1 MTSKDKVKHDGSKNW
16 NLAHQTLDNTQSGQ
30 SDTSSCLDSSAS
42 SAVLT
47 DLWVHWPNSKPH
59 SLLCLCSGLTQMIRL
74 SEQVPWSAS
83 GSKINPWFIS
93 LPINH
98 IWLPRTSQSWLV
110 TGLPAPARG
119 QLSCGSAGLPH
130 AANCRGTV
138 GDHTWLIGRV
148 LSLWI
153 VSTNLQGK
161 LTIKIKL
168 ITRWN
173 QLGTFSCASLL
184 LLQALSICTVE
195 ISHNKTLYI
204 YDLISLTG
212 EINEW

>member
-1 MTSKDKVKHDGSKNW
+1 MGLKIL
-16 NLAHQTLDNTQSGQ
+16 NLAHQTLDNSRSGQ

-47 DLWVHWPNSKPH
+47 NLWVHWPNAKYRSP
-59 SLLCLCSGLTQMIRL
+59 LRRCSGLTQMMRL
-74 SEQVPWSAS
+74 SEQVPRSAS
-83 GSKINPWFIS
+83 HSKINPWFIS

-98 IWLPRTSQSWLV
+98 IWPPRTSQSWLV
-110 TGLPAPARG
+110 TGLPAPARS
-119 QLSCGSAGLPH
+119 QLSCGSAGLAH
-130 AANCRGTV
+130 AANCDGTV
-138 GDHTWLIGRV
+138 GDHTWLIGRA

-173 QLGTFSCASLL
+173 QLGPFSCASLP
-184 LLQALSICTVE
+184 LLQALSICFM

-204 YDLISLTG
+204 YDLIPFTVDLKKKKK
-212 EINEW
+212 INE